1 MPRPVDGSGDSLPI
15 SVTADDLGA
24 QHRHRAAIRS
34 VASALMSFSSVLA
47 ALPATLPAAVVRDRT
62 RLILAVGAEEQL
74 ESRIGDPPDERDPF
88 SALNALRHGWWAGFA
103 SYDLGRRVERVETN
117 RTVSPTDMPDLSFIR
132 FGARVE
138 LAVDG
143 TLTRHGSGPA
153 RAALDR
159 AIDAPAAV
167 AAPAPSAAWST
178 SLDRLAYERGV
189 RIIQALIRAGHC
201 YQVNLA
207 RQLTG
212 PVVDPVALH
221 GAVASGN
228 PAPYGTFWRDGRGL
242 AIVSA
247 SPERFLRIDGRAVET
262 RPIKGT
268 AVRAARLRASE
279 KDRAENVMIV
289 DLARN
294 DLGRVCV
301 PGSIAVPELCSIEPH
316 PGLVHLVSTVRG
328 ELRADVGLGELL
340 QATFP
345 PASITGAPK
354 PRVMQ
359 AIEDLEPVRR
369 GVYCGALGW
378 IDADRGRADLAVA
391 IRTFTC
397 TPAATTFGVGA
408 GITIDS
414 DPASEWAE
422 TELKAARLL
431 RLAGVEPPVPA
442 SASTPAQ
449 VHGAVS

>member
-1 MPRPVDGSGDSLPI
+1 
-15 SVTADDLGA
+15 
-24 QHRHRAAIRS
+24 
-34 VASALMSFSSVLA
+34 MSFSSVLA
-47 ALPATLPAAVVRDRT
+47 ALPATLPAAVVRDRG

-74 ESRIGDPPDERDPF
+74 ETPIGDLSDDFDPL

-117 RTVSPTDMPDLSFIR
+117 RRVSPTDIPDLSFIR
-132 FGARVE
+132 FAARAE
-138 LAVDG
+138 LAADG
-143 TLTRHGSGPA
+143 TLTRFGSGPA
-153 RAALDR
+153 RAALDSALDAPA
-159 AIDAPAAV
+159 AIDAPT
-167 AAPAPSAAWST
+167 PSAAWTS
-178 SLDRLAYERGV
+178 SLDQLAYERGV
-189 RIIQALIRAGHC
+189 YIIQALIRAGHC

-212 PVVDPVALH
+212 PIVDPVSLH
-221 GAVASGN
+221 AAVASGN
-228 PAPYGTFWRDGRGL
+228 PAPHSAFWRDGRGL

-247 SPERFLRIDGRAVET
+247 SPERFLRVDGRAVES

-268 AVRAARLRASE
+268 AARAAPLRASE

-294 DLGRVCV
+294 DLGRVCM
-301 PGSIAVPELCSIEPH
+301 PGSISVPELCTIEAH

-328 ELRADVGLGELL
+328 ELRAGVGLGELL

-359 AIEDLEPVRR
+359 AIEDLEPARR

-378 IDADRGRADLAVA
+378 IDVDRGRADLAVA

-397 TPAATTFGVGA
+397 TPAGTTFGVGA

-422 TELKAARLL
+422 TELKADRLL
-431 RLAGVEPPVPA
+431 RLAGVESPAPA
-442 SASTPAQ
+442 SASTPIRVQ
-449 VHGAVS
+449 GAVS